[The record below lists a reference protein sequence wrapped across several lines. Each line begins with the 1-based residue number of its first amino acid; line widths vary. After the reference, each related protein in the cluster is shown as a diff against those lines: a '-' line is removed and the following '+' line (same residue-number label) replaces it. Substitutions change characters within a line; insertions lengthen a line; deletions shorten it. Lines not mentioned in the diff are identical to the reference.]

1 MQSQLQGA
9 CFAAA
14 LLCCAL
20 AQGGEVNCK
29 GMRVK
34 ELRQFLGARG
44 VKCEGCAE
52 KVSIRTVCARRHA
65 HGTCMP
71 CVQQLLSMCMAPAW

>member
-52 KVSIRTVCARRHA
+52 KVSFHTIVCKAACARHVHA
-65 HGTCMP
+65 
-71 CVQQLLSMCMAPAW
+71 MCAATA